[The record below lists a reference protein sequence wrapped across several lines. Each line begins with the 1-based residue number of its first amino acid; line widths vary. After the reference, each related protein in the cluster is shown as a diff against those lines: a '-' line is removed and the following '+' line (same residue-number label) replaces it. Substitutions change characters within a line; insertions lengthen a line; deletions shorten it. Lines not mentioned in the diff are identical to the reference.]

1 MARSCRNGVGGRTA
15 PAGRLPSP
23 WTAWLT
29 IVVIPA
35 TLVLLQVVHRCWVNL
50 DLCEHA
56 APFGRHPGWALG
68 PEQPGDARPRR
79 AAAAGCHGTAPT
91 LSGQAAGHMVR
102 GGVTKI
108 CKPDTPRQPA

>member
-50 DLCEHA
+50 DLREHA
-56 APFGRHPGWALG
+56 APLAVIPVGRWDRNSQETLARAVRLPPGA
-68 PEQPGDARPRR
+68 
-79 AAAAGCHGTAPT
+79 TAP
-91 LSGQAAGHMVR
+91 HR
-102 GGVTKI
+102 
-108 CKPDTPRQPA
+108 P